1 MSVRKNTHGDGYG
14 IYVRG
19 SWKFR
24 FLRLL
29 ALLVIACFG
38 LTACGKKEES
48 TTEEPFVVKIG
59 VLLDFSGEAKEES
72 EQMYSAAALAVDE
85 INSAGG
91 VLTQGYKVELV
102 KKDDGG
108 DYMNSVAGYYQL
120 AQEGVCAVIGTN
132 NSQGMTEL
140 INASASANVPVITP
154 SVTDD
159 VVVSAASFVYQSC
172 FSDEYMTEAL
182 VNFIAAEQG
191 ELSCSK
197 AALVCLAESEKYVSL
212 YEDMAASMQSGN
224 INTVYAKEI
233 SAYTKESLGE
243 IFDEV
248 VKTGAGIMFIPA
260 PVDELDTIFS
270 TAKECG
276 YEGAFLG
283 LPEWSGYTG
292 KMYGYD
298 VYIPV
303 NMAADREDEAVQSF
317 VKKLGGAVCDGV
329 RPAYDAVYFIRDA
342 IEKGY
347 LATAT
352 SVSLKLPFLE
362 GSTALGDYSIGA
374 YGNVEKT
381 VDIILMN
388 DSGAGYAATIFE

>member
-1 MSVRKNTHGDGYG
+1 MSVKKHTHMAGYG

-38 LTACGKKEES
+38 LTACGEKEES

-85 INSAGG
+85 INDAGG
-91 VLTQGYKVELV
+91 VLAQGYRIELV

-120 AQEGVCAVIGTN
+120 AGEGVCAVIGTN
-132 NSQGMTEL
+132 NSQGMAEL
-140 INASASANVPVITP
+140 IKASASANVPVITP

-159 VVVSAASFVYQSC
+159 FVVSAANFVYQSC

-182 VNFIAAEQG
+182 VSFIAARQG
-191 ELSCSK
+191 ELSDSK
-197 AALVCLAESEKYVSL
+197 AALVCLPENERYAAL

-224 INTVYAKEI
+224 INTVYANEI
-233 SAYTKESLGE
+233 SGYTKESLGE

-248 VKTGAGIMFIPA
+248 VKTGADIMFIPA
-260 PVDELDTIFS
+260 PADELGTIFS

-283 LPEWSGYTG
+283 LPEWSAYTG
-292 KMYGYD
+292 KTYGYD

-303 NMAADREDEAVQSF
+303 NMAADREDEAVQNL
-317 VKKLGGAVCDGV
+317 VRKLGSAACDGV

-342 IEKGY
+342 VETGY

-374 YGNVEKT
+374 YGNAEKT

-388 DSGAGYAATIFE
+388 DGGKSYAATVFE